1 MLAMDRHE
9 FRTRNA
15 RLDKHGRAERVFQ
28 AQEVTSSQLKQHTK
42 RKRG

>member
-1 MLAMDRHE
+1 MERRE

-15 RLDKHGRAERVFQ
+15 RLDKHGRAERLFQ
-28 AQEVTSSQLKQHTK
+28 AQEGTGSQFEQVTK